1 MKNFYPTQY
10 KNDQEYFINHN
21 YLKDQFKDYEA
32 IMKEIQEVIL
42 NTDFTLGR
50 AVDEV
55 EALIANEANTK
66 FAIAVGSGTDALF
79 LSLKALGVGAGD
91 EVITTTYTFY
101 ATVGAIVTAGATPV
115 FCDVLD
121 DYNIDPKE
129 IESKITSKTKAIIP
143 VHWSGRPCMMKEI
156 KEIAKNQNIYIIED
170 ACHAIQAEYEQQKC
184 GSLGTAGCFS
194 FHPLK
199 NLNVWG
205 DGGIVT
211 TNNEE
216 LSDKLRL
223 IRNHGLINRNTCME
237 FAYNS
242 RLDTIQAV
250 VAKYVIK
257 NKLNN
262 ITSSRIKNSL
272 LLDEHLSSVEHLSLN
287 TRNVN
292 LKEVFHLYMFKAKS
306 RDQLAD
312 FLKSNG
318 VDAKIHYPIPMHL
331 QPAAKYLNYKYGDF
345 PKAEYLAENSISL
358 PVHEYVNEVHIHR
371 MIELIKDFYK

>member
-10 KNDQEYFINHN
+10 KNDEKYFINHN

-358 PVHEYVNEVHIHR
+358 PVHEYVNEVQIHR

>member
-10 KNDQEYFINHN
+10 KNDEKYFINHN

-32 IMKEIQEVIL
+32 IMKEIKEVIL
-42 NTDFTLGR
+42 NTDFTLGK

-55 EALIANEANTK
+55 EALISNEANTK

-79 LSLKALGVGAGD
+79 LSLKALGIGAGD

-101 ATVGAIVTAGATPV
+101 ATVGAIVTAGAKPV

-156 KEIAKNQNIYIIED
+156 TEIANNQNIYIIED

-262 ITSSRIKNSL
+262 ITSNRIKNSL

-287 TRNVN
+287 NRNLN
-292 LKEVFHLYMFKAKS
+292 LKEVFHLYMFKAKN

-331 QPAAKYLNYKYGDF
+331 QPAAKNLNYKYGDF

-358 PVHEYVNEVHIHR
+358 PVHEYVNEDQIHR
-371 MIELIKDFYK
+371 MIELIKNFYK